1 MGTYVA
7 AFALASPIWLLLLL
21 ALPRTGI
28 GVGLSLMFSS
38 LIAGGLALYGR
49 RWFLR
54 NAGVRAAAG
63 AGPRAL
69 NLSPTVR
76 RTMLL
81 IAGLIV
87 LYVVLVTRA
96 G

>member
-1 MGTYVA
+1 M
-7 AFALASPIWLLLLL
+7 LLL

-28 GVGLSLMFSS
+28 GVGLSLLFSS

-54 NAGVRAAAG
+54 NAGVRSG
-63 AGPRAL
+63 ERTGTRAL
-69 NLSPTVR
+69 TLSPTVR